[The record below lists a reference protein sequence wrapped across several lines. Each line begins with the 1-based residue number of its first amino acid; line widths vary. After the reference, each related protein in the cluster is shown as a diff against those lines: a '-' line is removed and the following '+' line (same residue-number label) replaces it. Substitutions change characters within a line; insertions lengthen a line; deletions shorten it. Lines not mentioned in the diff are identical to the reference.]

1 MSHTPEQKRA
11 LLERE
16 ISSLQRE
23 LVDLERKIKS
33 KNSALGLIGEN
44 LRKLVWAPEV
54 LNLTP
59 QIFSWTSEGD
69 PIVQEVAESLFLQE
83 RGDPV
88 RIPLKTGP
96 VNLSLFMGR
105 LWLTAEEAP
114 PLWGAIECWQLQ
126 VEDLSH
132 PFEKISSLQEKIHNL
147 DVFLLSLFPL
157 REVPKP

>member
-1 MSHTPEQKRA
+1 MPHTPEQRRV

-16 ISSLQRE
+16 ISSLQK
-23 LVDLERKIKS
+23 DLDLLNLKIKS
-33 KNSALGLIGEN
+33 KNSALGLIGEK

-69 PIVQEVAESLFLQE
+69 PLVQEIAESLFLQE

-88 RIPLKTGP
+88 RINLKEGP
-96 VNLSLFMGR
+96 VDLSLFMGR
-105 LWLTAEEAP
+105 LWLTAEQACT
-114 PLWGAIECWQLQ
+114 LWGAIECWQLQ

-132 PFEKISSLQEKIHNL
+132 PFEKIENLREKIHYL
-147 DVFLLSLFPL
+147 DLFLLSLFPL
-157 REVPKP
+157 REIPKP

>member
-1 MSHTPEQKRA
+1 MPHTPEQKRA
-11 LLERE
+11 LLEGE
-16 ISSLQRE
+16 ISALQKE
-23 LVDLERKIKS
+23 LAELDRKIKF
-33 KNSALGLIGEN
+33 KNSALGLIGES

-69 PIVQEVAESLFLQE
+69 PIVREVAESLFLQE
-83 RGDPV
+83 RGGPV
-88 RIPLKTGP
+88 RIHLKTGS
-96 VNLSLFMGR
+96 VDLSLFMGR
-105 LWLTAEEAP
+105 LWLGAEEASA
-114 PLWGAIECWQLQ
+114 LWGAIECWQLQ